1 MTNGNKYIQERFSS
15 RDRLTLKEHQ
25 LITSEFVKYFSGLD
39 TDMLV
44 LDAGCGDGFFL
55 EILRNLGFES
65 IYGIDTVVPLLET
78 ARRKGFQ
85 VVEGSIYDLDVRN
98 RLDAVLLCNVLESME
113 NPGMAIAR
121 VCDALKD
128 DGLLYLIVTVY
139 DSDAGKSRRWFRRK
153 NEDEFTSRT
162 QGEGV
167 NSVEEIKGS
176 HDLPQRVF
184 PMNGLLWLLE
194 SHQFKIE
201 HTFKQSE
208 GSSISPRRY
217 FKGRQGGLVSVVA
230 KKRPMDSN
238 AITSKAAPLEQRS
251 EPEETDKKEETDA
264 PFFHNPRSEYE
275 DREGRTVLE
284 SDENEHGDNN

>member
-1 MTNGNKYIQERFSS
+1 MKNENRYVQERFSS

-44 LDAGCGDGFFL
+44 LDTGCGDGFFL

-65 IYGIDTVVPLLET
+65 AYGIDTFVPLLEI
-78 ARRKGFQ
+78 ARKKGLR

-98 RLDAVLLCNVLESME
+98 RLDTVLFCNVLESME

-121 VCDALKD
+121 ACDALKE
-128 DGLLYLIVTVY
+128 DGLLYLVVTVY
-139 DSDAGKSRRWFRRK
+139 DSDPDKSRRWFRRK
-153 NEDEFTSRT
+153 NEDEFTRI
-162 QGEGV
+162 
-167 NSVEEIKGS
+167 NHVEES
-176 HDLPQRVF
+176 SDAPQRIF

-208 GSSISPRRY
+208 SSSISPRRY
-217 FKGRQGGLVSVVA
+217 FRGRKSGLVSVVA
-230 KKRPMDSN
+230 RKKAMHTDD
-238 AITSKAAPLEQRS
+238 ITSEPGALEQHPES
-251 EPEETDKKEETDA
+251 EETDVKEETDA
-264 PFFHNPRSEYE
+264 PFFHHPLSEDE
-275 DREGRTVLE
+275 DLNGKTVLE
-284 SDENEHGDNN
+284 DEDKSGDYNV